1 MLRAAGTTRTQVNA
15 IVIVEGL
22 LFGLIGVA
30 VGIVVGTGID
40 VIHIVVSSGSA
51 FLLLIIACSFNWRN
65 RSGWN
70 TMDNKSQM

>member
-51 FLLLIIACSFNWRN
+51 LLLLIIACPFNWRN
-65 RSGWN
+65 HSGWN
-70 TMDNKSQM
+70 TMDNKSQR